1 MDAIFSPLAEF
12 DPSLMSN
19 SLTASSSGLRVHQ
32 YMLDVVGNNLANVN
46 TPGYKSQRIRFSN
59 QFSVLLES
67 ASGPSDSGGGKNPSE
82 IGLGVQVAGIDTRF
96 EQGTTEATGNK
107 LDLAIQDNGF
117 FLVRDG
123 SEFLATRAGAFA
135 VDARNYLVD
144 PSTGHR
150 VQRVGTVGEGSA
162 TAPAFQIPGNNDIS
176 IRHGMT
182 IPGRA
187 TQNVTFRGNL
197 DARADLPLATVLA
210 SGQPLMV
217 GGEPATYDTLLNDLD
232 TTFASFGAGDRILIE
247 GSRVDGSPVDAAFI
261 AKGDSTDTVGALL
274 ASINTAY
281 LSATPGLGATANLDN
296 DGRIRLTANQPGTS
310 KLTLTLTSDPTDVT
324 PGSGLT
330 EFTTFQRTVEGRNG
344 GRTTTVMEI
353 FDGQFAAHNVTFTFQ
368 KVSFNSWNLTA
379 SLEGGEGSITRYG
392 EDNVITGLRFSENG
406 SFAGIDGAATSQ
418 TLALGRGLTSG
429 QAPAT
434 SSTLLDDLDQ
444 HTQGAYDSAD
454 IIKISGR
461 ERDGRPIETLDFS
474 PAGKTVGDLIDA
486 INAQFNTATA
496 SLDDSGNILLASDTT
511 GQSELSLSIEDA
523 STNAA
528 KTQFNDFTEA
538 VRGTDGDD
546 NITFE
551 ISNVS
556 GFGSKQTIQLNFGSQ
571 SGFDGLTQF
580 GGFNSAASTDQ
591 DGFAQGTLVDEEVQA
606 NGVIIGQFSNGRTE
620 PLAQIAVAT
629 FANPQGLERVGQNY
643 FAPNPSS
650 GSPVITTAMAGGAG
664 TIQSGVLESSNVD
677 VGVEFTQL
685 IAAQRGFQVNARA
698 FSIANQILEE
708 TANLLR

>member
-1 MDAIFSPLAEF
+1 
-12 DPSLMSN
+12 MSN
-19 SLTASSSGLRVHQ
+19 SLTASSSGLRVNQ

-46 TPGYKSQRIRFSN
+46 TLGYKSQRIRFSN
-59 QFSVLLES
+59 QFSATLES
-67 ASGPSDSGGGKNPSE
+67 ASGPSESGGGKNPTE

-117 FLVRDG
+117 FFVRDG

-144 PSTGHR
+144 PSTGYR

-176 IRHGMT
+176 IRNGMT
-182 IPGRA
+182 IPGQA
-187 TQNVTFRGNL
+187 TRNVTFRGNL
-197 DARADLPLATVLA
+197 DARADPSLATVLA
-210 SGQPLMV
+210 SGQPLQV
-217 GGEPATYDTLLNDLD
+217 NGEAATLDTPLSDLD
-232 TTFASFGAGDRILIE
+232 ATFSPYVAGDRILIQ
-247 GSRVDGSPVDAAFI
+247 GSRVDGTPVSAAFI
-261 AKGDSTDTVGALL
+261 AKEDGTDTVGSLL

-281 LSATPGLGATANLDN
+281 LSATPGLGATASLDS
-296 DGRIRLTANQPGTS
+296 DGRIQLSANQAGSS
-310 KLTLTLTSDPTDVT
+310 KLTLTLTSDPADATT
-324 PGSGLT
+324 GSGLT
-330 EFTTFQRTVEGRNG
+330 EFTNFQRTVEGRAG
-344 GRTTTVMEI
+344 DSTTTVMEI
-353 FDGQFAAHNVTFTFQ
+353 FDGQFAAHNVTFTFR
-368 KVSFNSWNLTA
+368 KASFNTWNVTA

-392 EDNVITGLRFSENG
+392 EDNVITGLRFNENG
-406 SFAGIDGAATSQ
+406 SFAGIDGTATGQ
-418 TLALGRGLTSG
+418 TLALTNGLTVG
-429 QAPAT
+429 QAPASLT
-434 SSTLLDDLDQ
+434 TLLDDLDQ
-444 HTQGAYDSAD
+444 HKSGSYAATDVL
-454 IIKISGR
+454 KITGS
-461 ERDGRPIETLDFS
+461 ERDGRAVTPLDFS

-496 SLDDSGNILLASDTT
+496 SLDASGNILLASDAT
-511 GQSELSLSIEDA
+511 GQSELSISLNDA
-523 STNAA
+523 TTNSA
-528 KTQFNDFTEA
+528 KTLFGNFTEA

-551 ISNVS
+551 ISNIS
-556 GFGSKQTIQLNFGSQ
+556 GFGSKQTIQLSFGSQ

-580 GGFNSAASTDQ
+580 GGFNSAASIDQ
-591 DGFAQGTLVDEEVQA
+591 DGFAQGTLVDEEVQS
-606 NGVIIGQFSNGRTE
+606 NGVIIGQFSNGRSE
-620 PLAQIAVAT
+620 PLAQIAIAT

-643 FAPNPSS
+643 FASNPSS
-650 GSPVITTAMAGGAG
+650 GTAVVTTAMAGGAG

-708 TANLLR
+708 TTNLLR

>member
-1 MDAIFSPLAEF
+1 
-12 DPSLMSN
+12 MSN

-67 ASGPSDSGGGKNPSE
+67 ASGPTESGGGKNPTE

-135 VDARNYLVD
+135 VDARNFLVD
-144 PSTGHR
+144 PSTGYR

-197 DARADLPLATVLA
+197 DSRADLPLATVLS
-210 SGQPLMV
+210 SGQPLTV
-217 GGEPATYDTLLNDLD
+217 GGEAATLDTLLNDLD
-232 TTFASFGAGDRILIE
+232 ATYASFVAGDRILIQ
-247 GSRVDGSPVDAAFI
+247 GSRADGTPVDAAFI
-261 AKGDSTDTVGALL
+261 AKGDSTDTVAALL

-281 LSATPGLGATANLDN
+281 LSATPGLGATAGLDN
-296 DGRIRLTANQPGTS
+296 DGRIQLTANQAGPS
-310 KLTLTLTSDPTDVT
+310 KLTLTLTSDPADATA
-324 PGSGLT
+324 GSGLT
-330 EFTTFQRTVEGRNG
+330 EFTNFQRTVEGRNG

-353 FDGQFAAHNVTFTFQ
+353 FDGQFAAHNITFTFQ
-368 KVSFNSWNLTA
+368 KKSFSSWNLTA
-379 SLEGGEGSITRYG
+379 SLDGGEGSITRYG
-392 EDNVITGLRFSENG
+392 EDNTITGLRFNENG
-406 SFAGIDGAATSQ
+406 SFAGIDGTATSQ
-418 TLALGRGLTSG
+418 TLALTRGLTSG

-434 SSTLLDDLDQ
+434 LSTLLDDLDQ
-444 HTQGAYDSAD
+444 HIGGLYGSTDVLRVT
-454 IIKISGR
+454 GR
-461 ERDGRPIETLDFS
+461 ERDGRPITALDFS

-486 INAQFNTATA
+486 LNTQFNTATA
-496 SLDDSGNILLASDTT
+496 TLDESGNILLASDTT

-523 STNAA
+523 NTNVGQ
-528 KTQFNDFTEA
+528 TQFGNFTEA

-551 ISNVS
+551 ITNVS
-556 GFGSKQTIQLNFGSQ
+556 GFGSKQTIQLSFGSQ

-620 PLAQIAVAT
+620 PLAQIAIAT